1 MPSTNNVELYLDDDA
16 PLNKIERSI
25 VRPKEQTRLEKHE
38 EGSEIDSEEEL
49 LSRISDTS
57 QISSIESAN
66 LAHESFSL
74 GNKEKHK
81 KIRLNVKLNF
91 LNEVCLI
98 KNIKSKLSKNEDK
111 IYLMPVIEWIK
122 NAGKPIEG
130 MSINYFSIR
139 DQMEVFVGNEPLK

>member
-1 MPSTNNVELYLDDDA
+1 M
-16 PLNKIERSI
+16 
-25 VRPKEQTRLEKHE
+25 
-38 EGSEIDSEEEL
+38 
-49 LSRISDTS
+49 
-57 QISSIESAN
+57 
-66 LAHESFSL
+66 
-74 GNKEKHK
+74 
-81 KIRLNVKLNF
+81 KLNF